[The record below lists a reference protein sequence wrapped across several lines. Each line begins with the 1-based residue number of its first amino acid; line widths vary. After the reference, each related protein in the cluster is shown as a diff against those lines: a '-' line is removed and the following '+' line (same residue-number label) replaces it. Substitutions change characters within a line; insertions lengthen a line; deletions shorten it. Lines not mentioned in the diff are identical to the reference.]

1 MMAPVELWWMDD
13 RNKERR
19 RSLSVS
25 GRSYLLGN
33 RKGIEGLKTKE
44 REINQVYILK
54 SKQQPIKNI
63 LEETWERV
71 DIFSPSCAAY
81 LFPAGARS
89 VDIGPLKTLKLT
101 WLSKPLCAERLIILC
116 SFFKLCSD
124 LTDKLTGIFF
134 LIYTSHTP
142 KSNDSSE
149 VPASKLQADADLRT
163 CAGLKMILNF
173 WLILTQTDVS
183 VKLNKASNVPDNC

>member
-1 MMAPVELWWMDD
+1 M
-13 RNKERR
+13 
-19 RSLSVS
+19 
-25 GRSYLLGN
+25 
-33 RKGIEGLKTKE
+33 
-44 REINQVYILK
+44 
-54 SKQQPIKNI
+54 
-63 LEETWERV
+63 
-71 DIFSPSCAAY
+71 
-81 LFPAGARS
+81 
-89 VDIGPLKTLKLT
+89 
-101 WLSKPLCAERLIILC
+101 
-116 SFFKLCSD
+116 
-124 LTDKLTGIFF
+124 TDKLTGIFF

>member
-1 MMAPVELWWMDD
+1 MAPVELWWMDD

-19 RSLSVS
+19 RSLSIS

-33 RKGIEGLKTKE
+33 RKGIEGLKIKE

-54 SKQQPIKNI
+54 SKQQPIKNM
-63 LEETWERV
+63 LEETWEIV
-71 DIFSPSCAAY
+71 DIFSSSSAAY

-89 VDIGPLKTLKLT
+89 VDTGPLKTLKLT
-101 WLSKPLCAERLIILC
+101 WLSKPLCAERLIIIC

-124 LTDKLTGIFF
+124 LTDKLTGICF

-142 KSNDSSE
+142 TSNDSSE
-149 VPASKLQADADLRT
+149 VPASKLQADADLKT
-163 CAGLKMILNF
+163 CAGFKMILNF
-173 WLILTQTDVS
+173 WLILKQTDVS

>member
-44 REINQVYILK
+44 REINQAYILK

-81 LFPAGARS
+81 LFPAGACS
-89 VDIGPLKTLKLT
+89 VDIAPLKTLKLT

-134 LIYTSHTP
+134 HASHTP
-142 KSNDSSE
+142 TSNDSSE
-149 VPASKLQADADLRT
+149 VPASKLQADANLKT

-173 WLILTQTDVS
+173 WLILTQMDVS